1 MGDMTPEERL
11 ARLEAELSAL
21 KASIMAQFAA
31 LNLRLDEVIISQV
44 KDHGKRIQVLEK
56 RGVWMA
62 GWIAGAG
69 AIGSIVG
76 SGLVL
81 LIKALA

>member
-1 MGDMTPEERL
+1 MGDMTPEERIS
-11 ARLEAELSAL
+11 RLEAKFESFE
-21 KASIMAQFAA
+21 ASIMAQFAA

-44 KDHGKRIQVLEK
+44 KDHGKRIQALER

-81 LIKALA
+81 LIKAIA

>member
-11 ARLEAELSAL
+11 ARIEAQLAG
-21 KASIMAQFAA
+21 
-31 LNLRLDEVIISQV
+31 LNQRLDEVVISQLR
-44 KDHGKRIQVLEK
+44 DHGMRIQALEK
-56 RGVWMA
+56 RGVWVA

-81 LIKALA
+81 LIKAIA

>member
-11 ARLEAELSAL
+11 ARIEAQLAG
-21 KASIMAQFAA
+21 
-31 LNLRLDEVIISQV
+31 LNQRLDEVVISQLR
-44 KDHGKRIQVLEK
+44 DHGKRIQALEN
-56 RGVWMA
+56 RGVWVA

-81 LIKALA
+81 LIKAIA

>member
-1 MGDMTPEERL
+1 MGDMTPEERI
-11 ARLEAELSAL
+11 ARLEAKFESFE
-21 KASIMAQFAA
+21 ASIMAQFAA

-44 KDHGKRIQVLEK
+44 KDHGKRIQALER

-81 LIKALA
+81 LIKAIA

>member
-81 LIKALA
+81 LIKAIA

>member
-11 ARLEAELSAL
+11 ARIEAQLAG
-21 KASIMAQFAA
+21 
-31 LNLRLDEVIISQV
+31 LNQRLDEVVISQLR
-44 KDHGKRIQVLEK
+44 DHGKRIQALEN
-56 RGVWMA
+56 RGVWVA
-62 GWIAGAG
+62 GWIAGSG

-81 LIKALA
+81 LIKAIA